1 MARELNMESKQSIEK
16 QTAQYVDCFTTV
28 SDITAA
34 ECKQLLDKPVDVVL
48 PNGFENN
55 FVPKGSAFTS
65 ARLKARK
72 RLLKIANALTGDHF
86 DKDTMII
93 STSGRYEFRN
103 KGIDVFIESMNRLR
117 HSVSLNHKVVA
128 FLMVPGWVADAR
140 EDLVE
145 RLRADHEFDTAL
157 DNPRITH
164 NLYNFNEDRVLSMM
178 DYLDMHNCK
187 DDQVK
192 VIFIPTYLVGNDGI
206 VNMPYYDVIL
216 GNDLCVYPSYY
227 EPWGYTPLES
237 VAFKVPCITTDLA
250 GFGLWANK
258 VKGTYSEIEDG
269 AKVIH
274 RTDSNLLPNDI
285 MYLRRKYKSV
295 ALITRDNQT
304 AEILYE
310 KLKDIL
316 PISLLK
322 STTEEFNKELV
333 VLPAYLAK
341 GLEFDSVVAYSDQNS
356 KYLKTEKNL
365 LYVACTR
372 AQHELIVYS

>member
-1 MARELNMESKQSIEK
+1 M
-16 QTAQYVDCFTTV
+16 
-28 SDITAA
+28 
-34 ECKQLLDKPVDVVL
+34 
-48 PNGFENN
+48 
-55 FVPKGSAFTS
+55 
-65 ARLKARK
+65 
-72 RLLKIANALTGDHF
+72 
-86 DKDTMII
+86 
-93 STSGRYEFRN
+93 
-103 KGIDVFIESMNRLR
+103 
-117 HSVSLNHKVVA
+117 
-128 FLMVPGWVADAR
+128 
-140 EDLVE
+140 VE

-274 RTDSNLLPNDI
+274 RTDSN
-285 MYLRRKYKSV
+285 
-295 ALITRDNQT
+295 
-304 AEILYE
+304 
-310 KLKDIL
+310 
-316 PISLLK
+316 
-322 STTEEFNKELV
+322 
-333 VLPAYLAK
+333 
-341 GLEFDSVVAYSDQNS
+341 YSDVVDTIKCTIEKYSHMSAQEVKKCREHADKLS
-356 KYLKTEKNL
+356 KKALWSKFIAYYETAYDFALKAANKRNEN
-365 LYVACTR
+365 
-372 AQHELIVYS
+372 